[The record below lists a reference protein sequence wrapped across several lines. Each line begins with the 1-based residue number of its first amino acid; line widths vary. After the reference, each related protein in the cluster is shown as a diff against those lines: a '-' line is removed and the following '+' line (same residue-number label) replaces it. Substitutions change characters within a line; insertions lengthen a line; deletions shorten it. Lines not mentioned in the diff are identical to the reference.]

1 MVKIYAVIDTNVLV
15 SALLS
20 RFKDTCTVQ
29 LLQLLIL
36 GEITPIY
43 NDEIFEEY
51 QTVLTRSKFGF
62 PDTLIDETLDVIR
75 RYGIN
80 SSRTEASEQLP
91 DPKDVV
97 FYEVALSVEDS
108 FLVTGNTKHFPRKPF
123 VVTPAEMLRIIHDM
137 KSPKS
142 GLLSEPAVRYGEV

>member
-20 RFKDTCTVQ
+20 RFKDTSTVQ

-43 NDEIFEEY
+43 NDEILEEY
-51 QTVLTRSKFGF
+51 QAVLTRSKFGF

-80 SSRTEASEQLP
+80 SSRTKTTEQLP

-97 FYEVALSVEDS
+97 FYEVTLSVEDS
-108 FLVTGNTKHFPRKPF
+108 FLVTGNTKHFPQKPF

-142 GLLSEPAVRYGEV
+142 GLLSEPAARYGYK